1 MNTIEK
7 IRENVSKVMV
17 GREQVTDLI
26 LAALAAG
33 GHVLLEDMPGTGKT
47 VLAKALA
54 ASMSFDFGR
63 IQFTPDLLP
72 SDVTRLYYFDQS
84 KNEFLFRAGP
94 VFTNLLLAD
103 EINRATP
110 RTQSALLECMGEKQV
125 TIDGKTRTLED
136 PFVVIATQNPVET
149 LGCFPLPEAQL
160 DRFLM
165 KLSMGS
171 MSPEQEVAMIDRFI
185 TDEPL
190 ETLESVADR
199 EQILSIRQR
208 CRQVY
213 VHRELREYI
222 AAIAQASR
230 QGSAMGGISPR
241 GTLSLLR
248 SSQGY
253 ALVQG
258 RDYVVPEDIREVSG
272 PVLAHR
278 LIGAES
284 ERQAKEMVRN
294 WFDTVEVPTEDWK
307 RA

>member
-1 MNTIEK
+1 MC
-7 IRENVSKVMV
+7 S
-17 GREQVTDLI
+17 
-26 LAALAAG
+26 
-33 GHVLLEDMPGTGKT
+33 
-47 VLAKALA
+47 
-54 ASMSFDFGR
+54 
-63 IQFTPDLLP
+63 
-72 SDVTRLYYFDQS
+72 SD
-84 KNEFLFRAGP
+84 
-94 VFTNLLLAD
+94 
-103 EINRATP
+103 
-110 RTQSALLECMGEKQV
+110 
-125 TIDGKTRTLED
+125 
-136 PFVVIATQNPVET
+136 